1 MVSGVGWL
9 VTAPLVAVGGARIVA
24 WDARSIL
31 IGLNALSP
39 LLYLPEWPV
48 ALAAGVTRRW
58 ALFVT
63 TMLVVAFH
71 SALVA
76 PEPAAEGPVPAIP
89 PGALRFR
96 LFSAN
101 VFAGNDRPG
110 GIAGEIR
117 ASGPDMVFLQEATPA
132 VVEALDRA
140 GAMDGLPHRVTVP
153 RTDPFAGLLA
163 SRWPLVDQEVVSVEG
178 RPVLIRASAVT
189 DSGPVRLYAVHV
201 VAPVGGAREDWV
213 DELQKIAAA
222 VRGETSPVLVAGDFN
237 ATWGN
242 EAFRLF
248 LDAGLTDAAAARGRP
263 FQMSW
268 PKGRRL
274 VPPLLRIDHV
284 LTTRGLTVTDIRAG
298 RGRGSDH
305 RPLIAD
311 VARTSAT

>member
-1 MVSGVGWL
+1 MVSGLGWL
-9 VTAPLVAVGGARIVA
+9 VTGPLLAVGAARIVA
-24 WDARSIL
+24 WDSRSIL
-31 IGLNALSP
+31 IGLNALAP
-39 LLYLPEWPV
+39 LLYLPAWPV
-48 ALAAGVTRRW
+48 AMGAGLTRRW
-58 ALFVT
+58 SLFAT
-63 TMLVVAFH
+63 TMLVVVVH
-71 SALVA
+71 VTLVA
-76 PEPAAEGPVPAIP
+76 PELAARSPVPAIP
-89 PGALRFR
+89 PGAGRFR

-110 GIAGEIR
+110 GIAEEIR
-117 ASGPDMVFLQEATPA
+117 ASAPDVVFLQEATPA
-132 VVEALDRA
+132 LVEALDRT
-140 GAMDGLPHRVTVP
+140 GAMEGMPHRVTVP

-163 SRWPLVDQEVVSVEG
+163 SRWPLIDQAVISVAG
-178 RPVLIRASAVT
+178 RPVLIRATSVT

-201 VAPVGGAREDWV
+201 VAPVGGDREDWV
-213 DELQKIAAA
+213 DELREIAAA
-222 VRGETSPVLVAGDFN
+222 VRAEPSPVLVAGDFN

-242 EAFRLF
+242 EAFRRF

-268 PKGRRL
+268 PGDRRL

-284 LTTRGLTVTDIRAG
+284 LTTSGLTVTAIRTG